1 MSELCMEVL
10 AETRVEGAGAGEG
23 AGAEAKEK
31 GAEDLGPLAL
41 ALQVPG
47 KMVVGSSRFQ
57 QFFF

>member
-1 MSELCMEVL
+1 MEVL

>member
-1 MSELCMEVL
+1 MEVL
-10 AETRVEGAGAGEG
+10 AETRAEGASAGEG